1 MGIPCMKVT
10 KSDHRTP
17 LLWVSGGRVEMALWY
32 LGVVSL
38 SLSVDTTDTTTGNY
52 PSDKVPLP

>member
-1 MGIPCMKVT
+1 MGK
-10 KSDHRTP
+10 R
-17 LLWVSGGRVEMALWY
+17 GRRGDRD

-52 PSDKVPLP
+52 PCDKVPLPQAATLATS

>member
-1 MGIPCMKVT
+1 M
-10 KSDHRTP
+10 
-17 LLWVSGGRVEMALWY
+17 SGGRVEAALWY

-52 PSDKVPLP
+52 PGDKVPLPQAATGRTERT

>member
-1 MGIPCMKVT
+1 M
-10 KSDHRTP
+10 SR
-17 LLWVSGGRVEMALWY
+17 GRVEMALWY

>member
-1 MGIPCMKVT
+1 MSK
-10 KSDHRTP
+10 
-17 LLWVSGGRVEMALWY
+17 GRVETALWY

-52 PSDKVPLP
+52 PCDKVPLPQAASTSYKLNRAYLGHPR